1 MPAKS
6 GEIKGRKCYDHLGGK
21 LGALLFERYITL
33 GWIELEEDKAT
44 VYRVTDEGRAQFARL
59 GLLPEEKQG

>member
-1 MPAKS
+1 MPVKDK
-6 GEIKGRKCYDHLGGK
+6 EIKGRKCYDHLGGK
-21 LGALLFERYITL
+21 LGSMLFERYIAL

-59 GLLPEEKQG
+59 GLLPGEPLP